1 MEKSLDESTGTVTL
15 KFIAEAMPSDM
26 DGRSANVK
34 ITSLCNDI
42 TFTILQG
49 SAITGIEGVDTQK
62 SVMARIADNTLQLN
76 YGDGINSVAV
86 FNAAGVLVKATDLP
100 SSGSCTLDASDLGRG
115 TYIVRFGGKN
125 HPTVKIVK

>member
-1 MEKSLDESTGTVTL
+1 
-15 KFIAEAMPSDM
+15 
-26 DGRSANVK
+26 
-34 ITSLCNDI
+34 
-42 TFTILQG
+42 
-49 SAITGIEGVDTQK
+49 
-62 SVMARIADNTLQLN
+62 MARIADNTLQLN